1 MLQKESG
8 LHVTPVE
15 VEGNGTRGVTV
26 GADRV
31 AGGIGDLDGALVE
44 FGGK

>member
-15 VEGNGTRGVTV
+15 VEENGTRGVTI